1 MRLCLR
7 EGVGGGTGCD
17 IMIAQ
22 LRGTIVE
29 ALPNQILLDVHG
41 VGYLC
46 LVPLSTYDKVA
57 GSTGEVKLLTH
68 LHVTERDHVLYGF
81 ATNEERDLFRLL
93 IDRVSGIGP
102 KMALAVLSGM
112 GVRDFKEKV
121 IHNDVT
127 ALSRISGV
135 GKKTAERIVLELKDK
150 VGIVSTWQAASGGDG
165 VAKLDAAGEAQMDA
179 VLALISL
186 GYKQAEAQK
195 SVLALVKKAGAEA
208 ATLTSDRLV
217 RDVLRGL

>member
-1 MRLCLR
+1 
-7 EGVGGGTGCD
+7 
-17 IMIAQ
+17 MIAQ
-22 LRGTIVE
+22 LRGTMVE

-68 LHVTERDHVLYGF
+68 YHVTERDHTLYGF
-81 ATNEERDLFRLL
+81 ATSEERDLFRLL

-112 GVRDFKEKV
+112 SVADFKDNV
-121 IHNDVT
+121 IRNDVT

-150 VGIVSTWQAASGGDG
+150 VGIVSTWQEASVGGALRTDPG
-165 VAKLDAAGEAQMDA
+165 HEAQTDA

-186 GYKQAEAQK
+186 GFKQAEAQK
-195 SVLALVKKAGAEA
+195 AVQALVKKAGDGAAE
-208 ATLTSDRLV
+208 LTSDRLV